1 MLYLSEQ
8 NLVQGIFPRRRQSMS
23 ETRERILRLLLE
35 RQRCSVNEIAEAVGI
50 NPISVRHHINKLEA
64 EGLIAWE
71 DQRHGIGRPR
81 RVYYL
86 TEAGLEKFPSRY
98 VQLTVRLLKQLKA
111 TLPQEVVARLFRN
124 MAQEVAAQ
132 LAEGIDLEKLGT
144 AQRLDLLARLL
155 EREGFTVE
163 WEDEGDRF
171 ILREK
176 TCPYYRVGQE
186 HPEICLMDEA
196 LIATVLD
203 IPAEKV
209 ECILDGDQMCTYS
222 IPKSTL
228 GEAP

>member
-1 MLYLSEQ
+1 
-8 NLVQGIFPRRRQSMS
+8 MS
-23 ETRERILRLLLE
+23 NTRERILRLLLE
-35 RQRCSVNEIAEAVGI
+35 RQRCSINEIAEAVGI

-111 TLPQEVVARLFRN
+111 TLPQEVVARLFRG
-124 MAQEVAAQ
+124 MAEELAAQ
-132 LAEGIDLEKLGT
+132 LAEGIDLEKLT
-144 AQRLDLLARLL
+144 PAQRLDLIARLL

-163 WEDEGDRF
+163 WQEESERF
-171 ILREK
+171 VLREK

-186 HPEICLMDEA
+186 HP
-196 LIATVLD
+196 
-203 IPAEKV
+203 
-209 ECILDGDQMCTYS
+209 
-222 IPKSTL
+222 
-228 GEAP
+228 

>member
-1 MLYLSEQ
+1 
-8 NLVQGIFPRRRQSMS
+8 MS
-23 ETRERILRLLLE
+23 ETREYILRLLLE
-35 RQRCSVNEIAEAVGI
+35 RQRCSINEIAEAVGI

-98 VQLTVRLLKQLKA
+98 VQLTVRLLKQLKT
-111 TLPQEVVARLFRN
+111 TLPHEVVARLFRN
-124 MAQEVAAQ
+124 MAQELATQ
-132 LAEGIDLEKLGT
+132 MAEGVDLEKMDT
-144 AQRLDLLARLL
+144 SQRLDLITHLL

-163 WEDEGDRF
+163 WEEEEDRF

-186 HPEICLMDEA
+186 HPEICLVDET
-196 LIATVLD
+196 LIASVLD
-203 IPAEKV
+203 MPVKKV
-209 ECILDGDQMCTYS
+209 ACILDGDQMCTYS
-222 IPKSTL
+222 IPKAKVEETASKSPT
-228 GEAP
+228 GEVL

>member
-1 MLYLSEQ
+1 
-8 NLVQGIFPRRRQSMS
+8 MS
-23 ETRERILRLLLE
+23 NTRERILRILLE
-35 RQRCSVNEIAEAVGI
+35 RQRCTVNELAEAVGI

-71 DQRHGIGRPR
+71 DERHGIGRPR

-111 TLPQEVVARLFRN
+111 TLPPETVARLFRG
-124 MAQEVAAQ
+124 MAEELAAEVVAGVNLDA
-132 LAEGIDLEKLGT
+132 LDT
-144 AQRLDLLARLL
+144 AQRLELVARLL

-163 WEDEGDRF
+163 WADEGERF

-176 TCPYYRVGQE
+176 TCPYYRIGQE
-186 HPEICLMDEA
+186 HPEICLMDET

-203 IPAEKV
+203 VPAEKV
-209 ECILDGDQMCTYS
+209 ECILQGDHTCTYA
-222 IPKSTL
+222 IPKKLESVSS
-228 GEAP
+228 

>member
-1 MLYLSEQ
+1 
-8 NLVQGIFPRRRQSMS
+8 MS
-23 ETRERILRLLLE
+23 ETRERILRVLLE
-35 RQRCSVNEIAEAVGI
+35 RQRCSINELAESVGI

-81 RVYYL
+81 RVYFL

-111 TLPQEVVARLFRN
+111 TLPQDTVARLFRN
-124 MAQEVAAQ
+124 MAQELAAQ
-132 LAEGIDLEKLGT
+132 LTDGVDLDQLDT
-144 AQRLDLLARLL
+144 PQRLELVTRLL

-163 WEDEGDRF
+163 WKDEGDHF

-176 TCPYYRVGQE
+176 TCPYYRIGQE
-186 HPEICLMDEA
+186 HPEICIMDEA
-196 LIATVLD
+196 LIASVLE

-209 ECILDGDQMCTYS
+209 ECILDGDQVCTYS
-222 IPKSTL
+222 IPKSSL
-228 GEAP
+228 GETQ